1 MELVLGI
8 DPGAQ
13 GAAAL
18 LAPRPDGAV
27 PELLDVA
34 PLPGRREAIGRA
46 NRRQTVILDGF
57 ELVAI
62 LRGWERKHDGAILR
76 IVIERVSAL
85 PKDRAPQAFAFGR
98 AYGAVRAIAE
108 AHGAEVTTVPVSVWR
123 AVAGV
128 LVPDAERNRDALK
141 RACRAR
147 AAEIWPDQADWF
159 KRVKD
164 TDAAEAALIGLSGVK

>member
-8 DPGAQ
+8 DPGAH

-18 LAPRPDGAV
+18 LAPRPGGEV
-27 PELLDVA
+27 PALLAVA
-34 PLPGRREAIGRA
+34 PLPGRPEAVGTT
-46 NRRQTVILDGF
+46 NRRKTVVLDGF
-57 ELVAI
+57 ALVAL

-108 AHGAEVTTVPVSVWR
+108 AHGADVTTVPVSVWR

-128 LVPDAERNRDALK
+128 LVPDAERNRTALK
-141 RACRAR
+141 TACRAR
-147 AAEIWPDQADWF
+147 AAEIWPDRADWF